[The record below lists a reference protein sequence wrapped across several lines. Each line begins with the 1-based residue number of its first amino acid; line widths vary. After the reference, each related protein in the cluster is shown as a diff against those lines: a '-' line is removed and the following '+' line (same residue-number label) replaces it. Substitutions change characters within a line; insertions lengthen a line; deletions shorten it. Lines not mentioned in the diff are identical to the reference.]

1 MYRMKFFETSRY
13 HTLKKSTYIN
23 LRWIGII
30 GQLFSIY
37 LVYFYFNFK
46 FSFFYA
52 NLIIFVGIVSNLYLI
67 FFYKK
72 TQLSDRSALLF
83 LLIDI
88 IQLTVLIYLTGGAK
102 NPFIIFLIIP
112 CVFASTNLGTKTNL
126 LLVLITCLMILVLTF
141 YSDGL
146 PDPLGDH
153 FHVSNYIYY
162 AVPTSL
168 IIALIFLTYFATIFG
183 NESRLRKEALNKMEE
198 IMAKEHEMLS
208 LGGQAAAAAHSLGTP
223 LSTIKIIS
231 QELTEQLKNQKD
243 VIQDIELLSSQVERC
258 NQILK
263 KLSLNP
269 DIEDNFIDEDLTMR
283 DYLRGIISSFK
294 ETSKNEINFNFE
306 QDSFPKKITKS
317 IEIVYGLRNFIGNAN
332 KFCKNKVFIN
342 LKSNNEFTIVT
353 IEDDGKGYPNDI
365 ISKIGEPYLKSLV
378 SNNRGGSG
386 LGLGI
391 FIGKT
396 LLEKNFATVICS
408 NSKTRSGAEIEIK
421 WKNKDLFNI

>member
-1 MYRMKFFETSRY
+1 MKFFETSKY
-13 HTLKKSTYIN
+13 NSLKKSTYIN

-37 LVYFYFNFK
+37 LVYFYFNFR
-46 FSFFYA
+46 FDFFYT
-52 NLIIFVGIVSNLYLI
+52 NLVILLGILSNFYLI
-67 FFYKK
+67 FIYKK
-72 TQLSDRSALLF
+72 TQLTDRSALLF

-88 IQLTVLIYLTGGAK
+88 IQLTILIYLTGGAR

-112 CVFASTNLGTKTNL
+112 SVFASTNLGIKTNL
-126 LLVLITCLMILVLTF
+126 LLVIITCIMIVFLTF
-141 YSDGL
+141 FSTDL
-146 PDPLGDH
+146 PKPLGEH

-162 AVPTSL
+162 SIPISL
-168 IIALIFLTYFATIFG
+168 IIALIFLNYFALIFG
-183 NESRLRKEALNKMEE
+183 RESRLRKEALNKMEE

-231 QELTEQLKNQKD
+231 QELTKQLKNQKD

-263 KLSLNP
+263 RLSLNP
-269 DIEDNFIDEDLTMR
+269 DMEDIFIDEDLTMR
-283 DYLRGIISSFK
+283 DYLREIIASFK
-294 ETSKNEINFNFE
+294 ETSKKVFNFNYE
-306 QDSFPKKITKS
+306 QDAFPKKITKS

-332 KFCKNKVFIN
+332 KFCKDKIYIN

-353 IEDDGKGYPNDI
+353 IEDDGRGYPNDI
-365 ISKIGEPYLKSLV
+365 ISKIGEPYLKTFTS
-378 SNNRGGSG
+378 SNTDKSG

-396 LLEKNFATVICS
+396 LLEKNFATVNCS
-408 NSKTRSGAEIEIK
+408 NSKTRSGAEIEIR